1 MKRLRENALAAIL
14 LGVLTAPT
22 LTISAFGQQ
31 EVDPTWYDPWAKP
44 TAVSAPQTKAA
55 IGTHKKAVVASSALP
70 KAKKKSGVVNT
81 GRETSRTQVALATK

>member
-14 LGVLTAPT
+14 LGVLIAPT

-44 TAVSAPQTKAA
+44 TAVSVQQTKAA
-55 IGTHKKAVVASSALP
+55 IGNQKKAVVASSAQL
-70 KAKKKSGVVNT
+70 KAKKKPGVANT
-81 GRETSRTQVALATK
+81 RRETSRTQVALATK